1 MRHIEALAGPARS
14 ALSDAV
20 SLHADHLLA
29 LVPRLASGWLPR
41 TDDRVSVPLAGGR
54 IVLQGVFDLLIG
66 VPAAGQ
72 ASLCAMAVSTGGP
85 WPKERR
91 SLHYLALL
99 ETLRSGTPPF
109 RLALLESASGRY
121 GVEDV
126 REEHLVA
133 MASHVAAWLCGGGGG
148 AERVAET
155 LTEVLLAPARPV
167 DEVAWCSALTEARRV
182 LARVAVRRAGA
193 GTFRVTDHEVRVAL
207 SHGGGAAEEEPF
219 AWSARTARRSLGLAA
234 VRTLVAGM
242 AHSPAEAVRAR
253 VAESSELVR
262 DGSPAVSG
270 LDRWLAGLAPAGRA
284 AVGAAAVTWASPAV
298 VRARLGRLR
307 GGARDRTRPLVGQP
321 GFGAAGAAG
330 PGRGANRRRES
341 GGVVG
346 PPA

>member
-1 MRHIEALAGPARS
+1 MVLVAPRPIVRHAPRGAGAGAGGEVLALLRGGGGTRPRFDPGLAGGLRAWLEDAAFEAVAARGDGAGPLVLGPRRLLGSTGGPGGPSEGDDGMPSDELVLSRVVHALFRQLVDVGTLDDPLDDGLEALRAEGEQSGEVVRHIEALTGPARA

-20 SLHADHLLA
+20 SLHAEHLLA

-99 ETLRSGTPPF
+99 ETLRSGAPPF

-133 MASHVAAWLCGGGGG
+133 MASHVAAWLGGGGG
-148 AERVAET
+148 R
-155 LTEVLLAPARPV
+155 
-167 DEVAWCSALTEARRV
+167 
-182 LARVAVRRAGA
+182 
-193 GTFRVTDHEVRVAL
+193 
-207 SHGGGAAEEEPF
+207 
-219 AWSARTARRSLGLAA
+219 
-234 VRTLVAGM
+234 
-242 AHSPAEAVRAR
+242 
-253 VAESSELVR
+253 ES
-262 DGSPAVSG
+262 
-270 LDRWLAGLAPAGRA
+270 
-284 AVGAAAVTWASPAV
+284 
-298 VRARLGRLR
+298 
-307 GGARDRTRPLVGQP
+307 
-321 GFGAAGAAG
+321 
-330 PGRGANRRRES
+330 RGAS
-341 GGVVG
+341 G
-346 PPA
+346 

>member
-1 MRHIEALAGPARS
+1 MVLVAPRPTVRHAPRRADAGGGGEVLALLRGSGGTRPHFDPGLAGGLGAWLEDSAFEAVSARGDGVGPLVLGPRRVLGSTGGPDGASEVDHGTRSDELVLSRVVHALFRQLVNVGTLDDPLDDALEALRAEGEPSCEVVRHIEGLAGPARS

-29 LVPRLASGWLPR
+29 LVPRLAPGWLPR

-133 MASHVAAWLCGGGGG
+133 MASHVAAWLSGGGGG
-148 AERVAET
+148 A
-155 LTEVLLAPARPV
+155 
-167 DEVAWCSALTEARRV
+167 
-182 LARVAVRRAGA
+182 
-193 GTFRVTDHEVRVAL
+193 
-207 SHGGGAAEEEPF
+207 GG
-219 AWSARTARRSLGLAA
+219 
-234 VRTLVAGM
+234 
-242 AHSPAEAVRAR
+242 
-253 VAESSELVR
+253 
-262 DGSPAVSG
+262 
-270 LDRWLAGLAPAGRA
+270 
-284 AVGAAAVTWASPAV
+284 
-298 VRARLGRLR
+298 
-307 GGARDRTRPLVGQP
+307 
-321 GFGAAGAAG
+321 
-330 PGRGANRRRES
+330 
-341 GGVVG
+341 
-346 PPA
+346 